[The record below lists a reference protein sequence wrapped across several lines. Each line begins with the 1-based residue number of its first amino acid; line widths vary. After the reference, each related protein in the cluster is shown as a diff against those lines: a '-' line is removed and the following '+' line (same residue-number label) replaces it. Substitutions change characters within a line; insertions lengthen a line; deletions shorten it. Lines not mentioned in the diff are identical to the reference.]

1 MGIIIWLIVGGI
13 IGWVA
18 SLIMKRDG
26 QQGILLNVI
35 VGIVGSFLGG
45 FLIAPLLGSSSPESR
60 PALNASPAPSG
71 STLVTGTAGTSNRSA
86 QRTTAR
92 TSARPRTWTTAGG
105 RTPS

>member
-1 MGIIIWLIVGGI
+1 MNFIIWLIVGGI

-45 FLIAPLLGSSSPESR
+45 FLIAPLLGS
-60 PALNASPAPSG
+60 
-71 STLVTGTAGTSNRSA
+71 GTANSGDFSVMGLLASLIGAVILLAIVNLFTRG
-86 QRTTAR
+86 RAR
-92 TSARPRTWTTAGG
+92 
-105 RTPS
+105 